1 MLPYPVWR
9 LLTALALMTVGS
21 AVMYVVVVVLPTV
34 QQEFGA
40 SRADASLPYTL
51 LLIGFGVGGVFMG
64 RIIDRQGIGTA
75 LVLGTFGLAAGFAA
89 AAFASSML
97 AFALI
102 HGVLLGL
109 LGCSA
114 TFSPL
119 IADISLWF
127 TRRRGIAVTLV
138 ASGNY
143 LAGAVWPSIVQRGV
157 ESWGWRQTYLAL
169 AAFTLVTMLPLTLA
183 MRRRP
188 PALAAEPAHATAAVS
203 VADPAAAGAAASG
216 PSGAAA
222 GGAAG
227 SAAPPTPVAPQFR
240 PIGMSPT
247 RLQTLLCIAGVA
259 CCVAMAMPQVHIVAY
274 CSDLGF
280 GAARGAEMLSLML
293 AFGIVSRLA
302 SGFICD
308 RIGGL
313 RTLLLGSIM
322 QGIALLLF
330 LPADSLMSLY
340 LVSILFGLFQG
351 GIVPMYAIVVRE
363 NFPAREAGGR
373 VGLAITA
380 TLLGMALGG
389 WLSGRLFDLTGSY
402 QAAFVNGIAWN
413 ALNVTIVIFLLWHRS
428 RRVPVLPSRS
438 AQPRPGPA

>member
-1 MLPYPVWR
+1 MSRLPYPIWR
-9 LLTALALMTVGS
+9 LLAALALMTVGS

-40 SRADASLPYTL
+40 SRASASLPYTL
-51 LLIGFGVGGVFMG
+51 LLIGFGLGGVFMG
-64 RIIDRQGIGTA
+64 RIIDRHGISLA
-75 LVLGTFGLAAGFAA
+75 LSIGAFGLAAGFAA
-89 AAFASSML
+89 AAFAPSML
-97 AFALI
+97 AFAII
-102 HGVLLGL
+102 HGILLGL

-127 TRRRGIAVTLV
+127 TRRRGLAVTLV

-143 LAGAVWPSIVQRGV
+143 LAGAVWPSIIQRGV
-157 ESWGWRQTYLAL
+157 ETWGWRQTYLAL
-169 AAFTLVTMLPLTLA
+169 AVFTLVTMLPLTLA

-188 PALAAEPAHATAAVS
+188 PVLAEETAPKAGR
-203 VADPAAAGAAASG
+203 PAGAESTPASTVTV
-216 PSGAAA
+216 
-222 GGAAG
+222 G
-227 SAAPPTPVAPQFR
+227 SQFR
-240 PIGMSPT
+240 PIGLPPT
-247 RLQTLLCIAGVA
+247 LLQTLLCIAGVA

-293 AFGIVSRLA
+293 GFGIVSRLA

-351 GIVPMYAIVVRE
+351 GIVPMYAIIVRE

-402 QAAFVNGIAWN
+402 QAAFLNGIGWN
-413 ALNVTIVIFLLWHRS
+413 ALNVVIVVFLLWYRS
-428 RRVPVLPSRS
+428 RRSPVHPIQPL
-438 AQPRPGPA
+438 PRPA

>member
-64 RIIDRQGIGTA
+64 RIIDRRGIGMA
-75 LVLGTFGLAAGFAA
+75 LVLGACGLAAGFAA

-97 AFALI
+97 AFAII

-109 LGCSA
+109 LGCSS

-143 LAGAVWPSIVQRGV
+143 LAGAVWPSIVQRAV
-157 ESWGWRQTYLAL
+157 ESWGWRQTYLAM
-169 AAFTLVTMLPLTLA
+169 AVFTLVTMLPLTLA

-188 PALAAEPAHATAAVS
+188 PALAAEPAN
-203 VADPAAAGAAASG
+203 
-216 PSGAAA
+216 
-222 GGAAG
+222 AAG
-227 SAAPPTPVAPQFR
+227 SASAPASSPVSVAPSGSAAAPTPVAPQFR
-240 PIGMSPT
+240 PIGLAPT
-247 RLQTLLCIAGVA
+247 QLQTLLCIAGVA
-259 CCVAMAMPQVHIVAY
+259 CCVAMSMPQVHIVAY

-293 AFGIVSRLA
+293 AFGIISRLA

-313 RTLLLGSIM
+313 RTLLLGSVM

-373 VGLAITA
+373 VGLTITA

-389 WLSGRLFDLTGSY
+389 WLSGRLFDMTGSY

-413 ALNVTIVIFLLWHRS
+413 ALNVAIVVFLLWHRS
-428 RRVPVLPSRS
+428 RRVPVLPP
-438 AQPRPGPA
+438 QPRPA

>member
-1 MLPYPVWR
+1 MPVLPYPIWR
-9 LLTALALMTVGS
+9 LLAALALMTVGS

-40 SRADASLPYTL
+40 SRASASLPYTL
-51 LLIGFGVGGVFMG
+51 LLIGFGLGGVFMG
-64 RIIDRQGIGTA
+64 RIIDRRGISLA
-75 LVLGTFGLAAGFAA
+75 LSIGACGLAAGFAA
-89 AAFASSML
+89 AAYAPSML
-97 AFALI
+97 AFAII
-102 HGVLLGL
+102 HGILLGL

-127 TRRRGIAVTLV
+127 TRRRGLAVTLV

-143 LAGAVWPSIVQRGV
+143 LAGAVWPSIIQRGI
-157 ESWGWRQTYLAL
+157 ETWGWRQTYLAL
-169 AAFTLVTMLPLTLA
+169 SVFTLLTMLPLTLA

-188 PALAAEPAHATAAVS
+188 PALALADDAPA
-203 VADPAAAGAAASG
+203 VAPA
-216 PSGAAA
+216 PPQDRQ
-222 GGAAG
+222 
-227 SAAPPTPVAPQFR
+227 APPTPATVVAAGPQFR
-240 PIGMSPT
+240 PIGLSPAL
-247 RLQTLLCIAGVA
+247 LQTLLCVAGVA

-293 AFGIVSRLA
+293 GFGIVSRLA

-363 NFPAREAGGR
+363 NFPAREAGSR

-402 QAAFVNGIAWN
+402 QAAFLNGIAWN
-413 ALNVTIVIFLLWHRS
+413 ALNVAIVVFLLWYRS
-428 RRVPVLPSRS
+428 RHSPVHPI
-438 AQPRPGPA
+438 APIPRPA

>member
-1 MLPYPVWR
+1 MPLLPYPVWR
-9 LLTALALMTVGS
+9 LIAAVALMTVGS
-21 AVMYVVVVVLPTV
+21 AVMYVVVVVLPAV
-34 QQEFGA
+34 QQEFGVNRA
-40 SRADASLPYTL
+40 SASLPYTL
-51 LLIGFGVGGVFMG
+51 LLIGFGVGGVAMG
-64 RIIDRQGIGTA
+64 RLVDSRGIHWA
-75 LVLGTFGLAAGFAA
+75 LIVGAFGLAAGFAA
-89 AAFASSML
+89 AAFAPSML

-102 HGVLLGL
+102 HGILLGL

-119 IADISLWF
+119 VADISLWF
-127 TRRRGIAVTLV
+127 TRRRGLAVTLV

-143 LAGAVWPSIVQRGV
+143 LAGAVWPSMVQRLV
-157 ESWGWRQTYLAL
+157 EAWGWRQTYLAL
-169 AAFTLVTMLPLTLA
+169 AGFTLVTMLPLTLA

-188 PALAAEPAHATAAVS
+188 PGIAS
-203 VADPAAAGAAASG
+203 DAAAGTGTAAKGEAG
-216 PSGAAA
+216 KAGAATGAAA
-222 GGAAG
+222 ARPV
-227 SAAPPTPVAPQFR
+227 APPVTTVAPQFR
-240 PIGMSPT
+240 PIGMSPAA
-247 RLQTLLCIAGVA
+247 LQTLLCIAGVA
-259 CCVAMAMPQVHIVAY
+259 CCVAMSMPQVHIVAY

-293 AFGIVSRLA
+293 GFGIVSRLA

-313 RTLLLGSIM
+313 KTLLLGSVM

-363 NFPAREAGGR
+363 NFPAAETGGR

-389 WLSGRLFDLTGSY
+389 WLSGRLFDVTGSY
-402 QAAFVNGIAWN
+402 QAAFINGVAWN
-413 ALNVTIVIFLLWHRS
+413 AVNVAIVVYLLWFRS
-428 RRVPVLPSRS
+428 RRSPSG
-438 AQPRPGPA
+438 QGGPALQPG

>member
-1 MLPYPVWR
+1 MKGIPYEIRR
-9 LLTALALMTVGS
+9 LLAALALMTVGS
-21 AVMYVVVVVLPTV
+21 AVMYVVVVALPAV
-34 QQEFGA
+34 QQEFGV
-40 SRADASLPYTL
+40 SRASASLPYTL
-51 LLIGFGVGGVFMG
+51 LLIGFGLGGVMMG
-64 RIIDRQGIGTA
+64 RLVDRRGISIA
-75 LVLGTFGLAAGFAA
+75 LALGACGLASGFAA
-89 AAFASSML
+89 AAMAQSML

-102 HGVLLGL
+102 HGLLLGL

-143 LAGAVWPSIVQRGV
+143 LAGAVWPSLVQRGIDA
-157 ESWGWRQTYLAL
+157 WGWRQTYLML
-169 AAFTLVTMLPLTLA
+169 AVITLVTMLPLTLA

-188 PALAAEPAHATAAVS
+188 PALGELAPGAAPPISSGPTA
-203 VADPAAAGAAASG
+203 PAAAAAGPAAVVPSAAA
-216 PSGAAA
+216 PSATTV
-222 GGAAG
+222 
-227 SAAPPTPVAPQFR
+227 PPQFR
-240 PIGMSPT
+240 PIGLSPGW
-247 RLQTLLCIAGVA
+247 LQLLLCVAGVA

-274 CSDLGF
+274 CADLGF

-293 AFGIVSRLA
+293 GFGIVSRLA

-313 RTLLLGSIM
+313 KTLLLGSVM

-330 LPADSLMSLY
+330 LPADALMTLY

-373 VGLAITA
+373 VGLTITA

-402 QAAFVNGIAWN
+402 QAAFLNGIAWN
-413 ALNVTIVIFLLWHRS
+413 ALNVVIVLFLLWYRARREPLS
-428 RRVPVLPSRS
+428 RLKL
-438 AQPRPGPA
+438 APRPL